1 MTGEANS
8 VASAMAAHA
17 QGRQTKK
24 EKINKN
30 RVVKKKNLGKLNRTY
45 EYAICYK

>member
-1 MTGEANS
+1 MTGEANP

-30 RVVKKKNLGKLNRTY
+30 RVVKKKKKK
-45 EYAICYK
+45 I